1 MRTVAPNTFR
11 LGEQVRITYGSRDG
25 MAAVVTQFGSGFGQW
40 RVKHRMS
47 SIEIFDGLLYRVITD
62 DLVGHWYASDELEA
76 S

>member
-25 MAAVVTQFGSGFGQW
+25 MAAVVTQF
-40 RVKHRMS
+40 
-47 SIEIFDGLLYRVITD
+47 DGLLYRVITD